1 MAGTM
6 RRPEDLP
13 VPATGRQRL
22 VLDADLGLLAVADR
36 LRQHWTNHA
45 AALGLSN
52 AQVKVLLT
60 LVPGQP
66 EPMRSL
72 ATRLDYDAS
81 NLSALIDR
89 LERRGAVQ
97 RRSAEGDR
105 RVKALLLTPAG
116 EKLRADF
123 WSGLVADP
131 GPLAPLD
138 EAQLSTLIEVLAAL
152 GVTPEGTAW
161 YAAESA

>member
-1 MAGTM
+1 M
-6 RRPEDLP
+6 RLPGDHLPEP
-13 VPATGRQRL
+13 STERERL
-22 VLDADLGLLAVADR
+22 LLKADLGLLTVAEL

-52 AQVKVLLT
+52 AQITVLLA
-60 LVPGQP
+60 LAPGEP

-72 ATRLDYDAS
+72 AARLDSDAS
-81 NLSALIDR
+81 NLSALVDR
-89 LERRGAVQ
+89 LEHRGVVQ

-105 RVKALLLTPAG
+105 RVKALVLTPAG

-123 WSGLVADP
+123 WSGLLADP

-138 EAQLSTLIEVLAAL
+138 EAQLNTLIEVLAAL
-152 GVTPEGTAW
+152 GALTE
-161 YAAESA
+161 